1 MRTFGSRMGGTLLV
15 SLLAMSLLVACGPAP
30 APAPTTKPAA
40 APTTAPAAP
49 KAAEPT
55 KASAAAPTAA
65 AKAEPAKEA
74 SPAQLTKV
82 RVGWTVAPHQALA
95 GVALK
100 KGWFKEAGLD
110 VELIAFDKGAPL
122 FEAMGAGKLDMG
134 MSGSTPPISVAA
146 AGAVPLYLVGT
157 HAESTELFT
166 MISRKDIKDI
176 TELKGKTGITA
187 KGSVN
192 HYFLAVVLEKVGLTE
207 KDITLIHM
215 EQVDAVTAFIANQ
228 GDFASLGTA
237 FFPQI
242 LEKSDNT
249 KILITGKDLPNPPG
263 KPLKTKLMELH
274 TVHKPFADENPDAV
288 TKYIDVLYNR
298 THAYFNDESTKATAR
313 QELADW
319 LKTTVNI
326 NQSVEELSEMLE
338 PANYYSAEEQLKMFQ
353 DDTFK
358 VSIDTQ
364 VNYLVDT
371 NRIKNRLEFASWA
384 NPKFVEAASKK

>member
-1 MRTFGSRMGGTLLV
+1 MRRIDGRPITLLV
-15 SLLAMSLLVACGPAP
+15 AMLLAVGLVAACGGAAP
-30 APAPTTKPAA
+30 APAAPAPTQAPAKPAA

-49 KAAEPT
+49 AAPTGVAKPAAEPT
-55 KASAAAPTAA
+55 KAAA
-65 AKAEPAKEA
+65 
-74 SPAQLTKV
+74 PAQLTKV
-82 RVGWTVAPHQALA
+82 RVGWTVAPHQAFA

-110 VELIAFDKGAPL
+110 VELIAFDTGAPL

-134 MSGSTPPISVAA
+134 MSGSTPPISMAA
-146 AGAVPLYLVGT
+146 SGAVPIELVGT

-166 MISRKDIKDI
+166 VISRKSIKDI
-176 TELKGKTGITA
+176 TEMKGKTGITA

-192 HYFLAVVLEKVGLTE
+192 HYFLNVVLEKVDLTE
-207 KDITLIHM
+207 KDITLVHM
-215 EQVDAVTAFIANQ
+215 EQADAVTAFIANQ

-242 LEKSDNT
+242 LAKSPDT
-249 KILITGKDLPNPPG
+249 KVLITGKDLPNPPG

-274 TVHKPFADENPDAV
+274 TVHKGFGEKNSDAV
-288 TKYIDVLYNR
+288 VKYVDVLYNK
-298 THAYFNDESTKATAR
+298 THNYFNDPATKAQAR

-326 NQSVEELSEMLE
+326 NQTVQQLGEMLD
-338 PANYYSAEEQLKMFQ
+338 PANYPTAAEQAKMF
-353 DDTFK
+353 DDGTFK

-371 NRIKNRLEFASWA
+371 NRIKNRIAFDSWA
-384 NPKFVEAASKK
+384 NPKYVKAAAK